1 MSLFELK
8 SITDFTLENAK
19 EDYRASKRA
28 EQFRVG
34 EKAIYFPAF
43 PGTQYLPYESLSAV
57 RSKNTAISVAGMS
70 NAGTCGK
77 QIPMVC
83 LRLYFADSSKDFM
96 LEKKKSEDLIV
107 EAIAACCPEL
117 EIDRDL
123 SPLNMGI

>member
-1 MSLFELK
+1 MPLFELK
-8 SITDFTLENAK
+8 SITNLSLEDAK

-43 PGTQYLPYESLSAV
+43 PGTQYLPFESLSKV
-57 RSKNTAISVAGMS
+57 KSKNTAVSV
-70 NAGTCGK
+70 AGTCGK

-83 LRLYFADSSKDFM
+83 LRLYFEDSSKDFM
-96 LEKKKSEDLIV
+96 LEKKKSEDMIV
-107 EAIAACCPEL
+107 EAIAACCPDL
-117 EIDRDL
+117 EIDRDT

>member
-1 MSLFELK
+1 MPLFELK

-43 PGTQYLPYESLSAV
+43 PGTQYLPYAALTAV
-57 RSKNTAISVAGMS
+57 KSKNTAISV
-70 NAGTCGK
+70 AGTCGK

-83 LRLYFADSSKDFM
+83 LRLYFADSYKDFM
-96 LEKKKSEDLIV
+96 LEKKKSEDQIV
-107 EAIAACCPEL
+107 AAIAACCPEL

>member
-1 MSLFELK
+1 MPIFELK
-8 SITDFTLENAK
+8 SITNLTLENAK

-57 RSKNTAISVAGMS
+57 RSKNTAISVAG
-70 NAGTCGK
+70 TCGK

-83 LRLYFADSSKDFM
+83 LRLSYEDVYKDFM
-96 LEKKKSEDLIV
+96 FEKTKSVDIV
-107 EAIAACCPEL
+107 LEAIALCCPGI
-117 EIDRDL
+117 EIEKDE

>member
-1 MSLFELK
+1 MPIFELK
-8 SITDFTLENAK
+8 SITNLTLENAK

-43 PGTQYLPYESLSAV
+43 PGTQYLPFKALTGV
-57 RSKNTAISVAGMS
+57 KSKNTAVSI
-70 NAGTCGK
+70 AGTCGK

-83 LRLYFADSSKDFM
+83 LRLFYDDIYKDFM
-96 LEKKKSEDLIV
+96 LEKAKSLDKIL

-117 EIDRDL
+117 EIDKDE

>member
-8 SITDFTLENAK
+8 SITNLTLENAK

-43 PGTQYLPYESLSAV
+43 PGTQYLPFESLTKV
-57 RSKNTAISVAGMS
+57 KSKNTAVSV
-70 NAGTCGK
+70 AGTCGK

-83 LRLYFADSSKDFM
+83 LRLYFADSYKDFM
-96 LEKKKSEDLIV
+96 LEKKKSEDQIV
-107 EAIAACCPEL
+107 AAIAACCPEL